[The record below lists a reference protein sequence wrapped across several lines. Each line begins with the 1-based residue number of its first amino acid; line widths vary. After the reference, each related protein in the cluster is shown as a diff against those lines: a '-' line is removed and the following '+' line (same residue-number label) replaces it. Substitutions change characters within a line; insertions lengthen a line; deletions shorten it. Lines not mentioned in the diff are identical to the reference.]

1 MDTETIAA
9 YAGSCLLIITPKVC
23 QIPSCEKSHTLKG
36 NKDFFYCQTQFPY
49 TIAVAIELS

>member
-9 YAGSCLLIITPKVC
+9 YEGSCLLIITSKVC